1 MGGGG
6 VVMNSN
12 RAQWEAWWL
21 GLQLEESRP
30 WECSHIKACSFQHLE
45 LDAGFQLG
53 PSSPL
58 FLSLPIWFDFPHST
72 EAGFQGK
79 CPERARQKLYFFF
92 LIWLHWVL
100 VVACRIFLAVCG
112 IFLAAC
118 RIFSYS
124 MRDQVP
130 WPGIEP
136 QPPCMEMRNLN
147 HQTMKEVP
155 EAASASEAT
164 YHHLHHSPL
173 TRAVA
178 SPV

>member
-45 LDAGFQLG
+45 VDAGFQLG

-92 LIWLHWVL
+92 
-100 VVACRIFLAVCG
+100 FN
-112 IFLAAC
+112 LAALGLSC
-118 RIFSYS
+118 GMQDLSCCVWDLSCS
-124 MRDQVP
+124 MQDLQLQHER
-130 WPGIEP
+130 
-136 QPPCMEMRNLN
+136 
-147 HQTMKEVP
+147 
-155 EAASASEAT
+155 SS
-164 YHHLHHSPL
+164 SL
-173 TRAVA
+173 TRDRTPA
-178 SPV
+178 SLHGNAES